1 MKIKLK
7 KSFIGLKPVQ
17 KKTLKALGF
26 KRPNQV
32 LEVQD
37 NPSIKGMI
45 KKVQS
50 FVEVVT

>member
-7 KSFIGLKPVQ
+7 KSFIGLKPDQ
-17 KKTLKALGF
+17 KRTLMALGF

-32 LEVQD
+32 LEVKD

-45 KKVQS
+45 RKVNC
-50 FVEVVT
+50 FLEVIK

>member
-7 KSFIGLKPVQ
+7 RSFIGMKPVQ
-17 KKTLKALGF
+17 RRTLKALGF

-45 KKVQS
+45 RNVQS
-50 FVEVVT
+50 FVEVIK